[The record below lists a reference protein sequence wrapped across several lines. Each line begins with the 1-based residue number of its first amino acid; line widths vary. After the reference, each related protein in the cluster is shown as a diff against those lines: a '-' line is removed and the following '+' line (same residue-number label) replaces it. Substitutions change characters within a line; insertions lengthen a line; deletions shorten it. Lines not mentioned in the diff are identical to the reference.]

1 VHLQHVV
8 TVAAINLDRINNWQ
22 EDVPQ
27 ARTRTSR
34 FARLVACQNS
44 PAVSGPPRESP
55 DPGLGLTV
63 ELARPAG
70 AF

>member
-8 TVAAINLDRINNWQ
+8 TVAAINLDRIDNWQ

-27 ARTRTSR
+27 AATRTSR
-34 FARLVACQNS
+34 FARLAACQNS
-44 PAVSGPPRESP
+44 PAVSGPSRESP
-55 DPGLGLTV
+55 DPGPGLIAG
-63 ELARPAG
+63 LARPAW